1 MKKLCWVVGAIALA
15 AAGGAYAEDGP
26 FDLSKN
32 CGSCHALA
40 KPADASFERLWTRK
54 APDLWYAGDKFK
66 QDWLVDWLQNPT
78 PIRPAGY
85 PYFMNITQ
93 GTDHDEVDASKLTPH
108 PKLTKGDASAAAG
121 ALMTL
126 HGPPDLVPQGSFKG
140 DMAGTRMGALSFT
153 KLRGCAACHEG
164 EEGKGG
170 LSGPALTNAGARL
183 KPDFIAA
190 YIVDPQR
197 FDPHVWMPALK
208 LNDKDVQRLTGYLAG
223 LDSGDKP

>member
-40 KPADASFERLWTRK
+40 KPADASFERIWTRK

-108 PKLTKGDASAAAG
+108 PKLTKGDASAAA
-121 ALMTL
+121 
-126 HGPPDLVPQGSFKG
+126 
-140 DMAGTRMGALSFT
+140 
-153 KLRGCAACHEG
+153 
-164 EEGKGG
+164 
-170 LSGPALTNAGARL
+170 
-183 KPDFIAA
+183 
-190 YIVDPQR
+190 
-197 FDPHVWMPALK
+197 
-208 LNDKDVQRLTGYLAG
+208 
-223 LDSGDKP
+223 